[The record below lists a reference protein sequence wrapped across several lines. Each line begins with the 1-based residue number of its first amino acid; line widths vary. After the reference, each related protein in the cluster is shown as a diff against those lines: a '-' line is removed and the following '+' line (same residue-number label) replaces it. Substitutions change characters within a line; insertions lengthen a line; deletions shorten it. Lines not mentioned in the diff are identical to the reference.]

1 MYYHGTFATKSGD
14 PVTVHIVTQGD
25 RTQSLEIGTEESGL
39 FFTTDPVTIDSC
51 VNDTFDPLLSNMA
64 TIRLL
69 TRGFPADLFTSTCR
83 DAVVNIFKGT
93 RCVFAGFIEPMVYQ
107 QGYNSALDTLEIS
120 CIDALAALQYSK
132 YRNVGHLGVSYET
145 VRTMSANKTFLEII
159 TELLEEVCESIDIT
173 GAGGIDIMYDGSKM
187 LTPESDRYSIL
198 GQLEIPE
205 LLFLGDT
212 EAGVWKQ
219 QDVLTE
225 ILRFLNLHIEQAGL
239 EFRVFSW
246 ETLTGDKP
254 VEWFGLLSGKR
265 RSDARPETIVSLDN
279 VEDAATTISIGEVFN
294 QVSVTCD
301 RKDLAVLVDSPLD
314 ASALTSPYPNR
325 QKYMTEYSSGGDGKT
340 AINAFRAM
348 ITGENTDWEKGTIT
362 DWYIRVKNHP
372 SWRFP
377 IIAGQGDLV
386 SQFCSDGRNQHELPD
401 SLGGVLMPGAAP
413 IRAMILSVGKAEYPC
428 DHKDTSPVPRIDMSD
443 YLCISVKG
451 NMELDHT
458 KERPNATDLMSNC
471 PCAVYEGALTGGA
484 LSPSDDE
491 TTNYIVISGNVVL
504 NIHMPFSADYKDLAA
519 NPEEIRKDGKFWHT
533 TIYGTVDENGRYYTQ
548 KFYKAETPFDTPV
561 WNEDVTR
568 GFQPYTET
576 AETKFQYHEGKD
588 YIDKVHKVNVLRCML
603 IIGDKCLVEHGF
615 YGTPDNFTWETYRTR
630 EQCADA
636 EEYYRQCFF
645 IGFNPKIED
654 DLLGKEF
661 SLMNNVSHE
670 MGINAEGM
678 AIPIRRED
686 QLTGQVRF
694 MILNPVQIFWR
705 QGLVS
710 NEPFGHD
717 HDTTWGPV
725 QFSGY
730 RLLTETQNIL
740 LKNFEIKLYSDNG
753 LFDNLEENDLMYVSD
768 TAERFV
774 NLKDDIIFKISSALT
789 REERQELGVTGSA
802 RLSTPIDRTTG
813 VGVLSIYDR
822 NKQEYGKA
830 EQLYV
835 DSYYKEYHLPRVL
848 MMQNFREETAPAGT
862 LGRYRHPAME
872 GKSFYVQGISRNLMD
887 NSAAVTLKE
896 NWND

>member
-93 RCVFAGFIEPMVYQ
+93 RCVFAGFIEPMAYQ

-120 CIDALAALQYSK
+120 CIDTLAALQYSK

-187 LTPESDRYSIL
+187 LTPESDRYAIL
-198 GQLEIPE
+198 GELEIPE

-219 QDVLTE
+219 QEVLTE
-225 ILRFLNLHIEQAGL
+225 ILRFLNLHVEQAGL

-325 QKYMTEYSSGGDGKT
+325 QKYMTEYSSGGDGIR

-348 ITGENTDWEKGTIT
+348 ITGEKTEWDQAMIT

-377 IIAGQGDLV
+377 ILGGRGDLV

-401 SLGGVLMPGAAP
+401 SFGGVLMPGAAP
-413 IRAMILSVGKAEYPC
+413 IRAMILSVGKAEYPG
-428 DHKDTSPVPRIDMSD
+428 DNKDTSPVSRIDMTD

-451 NMELDHT
+451 NGYEDA
-458 KERPNATDLMSNC
+458 ERARPNETDLLANC
-471 PCAVYEGALTGGA
+471 PCAIYEGAMSGGS

-491 TTNYIVISGNVVL
+491 TTNYIVISGRISINPL
-504 NIHMPFSADYKDLAA
+504 MPFSAKYKDLAE
-519 NPEEIRKDGKFWHT
+519 NPNEIKEDGKFWHT
-533 TIYGTVDENGRYYTQ
+533 TVYGDVNEHGRYYTQ

-561 WNEDVTR
+561 WNEDVER
-568 GFQPYTET
+568 GFQPYTGT
-576 AETKFQYHEGKD
+576 AEKLYEFQRNET
-588 YIDKVHKVNVLRCML
+588 DKTDNIPKVAIMACML
-603 IIGDKCLVEHGF
+603 IIGDKCLVET
-615 YGTPDNFTWETYRTR
+615 GTEGMPDNFEWRRYKTR
-630 EQCADA
+630 EECADL
-636 EEYYRQCFF
+636 EEYHSQCFT
-645 IGFNPKIED
+645 IGFDPKIGD
-654 DLLGKEF
+654 FYLGDEF
-661 SLMNNVSHE
+661 DIQNNIDHT
-670 MGINAEGM
+670 MGLDAEGM
-678 AIPIRRED
+678 AIPIKKGD
-686 QLTGQVRF
+686 ALSGAVRF
-694 MILNPVQIFWR
+694 MILGPLNFSYDKWYR
-705 QGLVS
+705 
-710 NEPFGHD
+710 GHNVWWKRTD
-717 HDTTWGPV
+717 KLDVIPILCHV
-725 QFSGY
+725 
-730 RLLTETQNIL
+730 QNIL

-753 LFDNLEENDLMYVSD
+753 LFDNLVENDLMYVSD

-774 NLKDDIIFKISSALT
+774 NPKDDIIFKISSALT

-813 VGVLSIYDR
+813 VGVLAIYDR

-887 NSAAVTLKE
+887 NSATVTLKE